1 MKLEIQLSFI
11 DIHNFIMLY
20 NKNLSFIIINVTYF
34 FLYMYFRDFYS
45 LFFILNL
52 LLKKFTQKII
62 LIFLHF

>member
-20 NKNLSFIIINVTYF
+20 NKNLSFRIINVTYF